1 MKNICQVNQ
10 ITHWL
15 DNSNVYGSTD
25 DVARNLRTLSGGILR
40 TEPCRNGRECL
51 PFTGMDNCRG
61 PTKRCGLAGIVCLV
75 YGGKWNNLV
84 FYTILPQSH
93 IFFLM
98 ILLVITR
105 FDYKNHSP
113 LTALLRSKPHMP
125 TSNCKR
131 CSWLTII
138 ETGWIEAHNKK
149 QAKTVFEIGHIGS
162 IGK

>member
-1 MKNICQVNQ
+1 MCQLKAVLISLFQESEKLKRYLIRNLCQVNQ

-93 IFFLM
+93 IIFLDDS
-98 ILLVITR
+98 I
-105 FDYKNHSP
+105 
-113 LTALLRSKPHMP
+113 
-125 TSNCKR
+125 
-131 CSWLTII
+131 
-138 ETGWIEAHNKK
+138 GHNK
-149 QAKTVFEIGHIGS
+149 I
-162 IGK
+162 